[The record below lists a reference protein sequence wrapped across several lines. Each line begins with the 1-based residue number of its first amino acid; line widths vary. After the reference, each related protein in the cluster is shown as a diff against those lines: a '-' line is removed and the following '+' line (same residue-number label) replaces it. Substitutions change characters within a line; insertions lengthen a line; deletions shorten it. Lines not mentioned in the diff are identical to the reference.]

1 MEETKQD
8 IRKRILA
15 MRSRIPALM
24 LTQKSGIIEK
34 RLMQTEEWKKA
45 ESVYIYI
52 SLPGEVDTSTLV
64 TSAWEEGKTVACP
77 RVEGDDLV
85 FCQIRSYDDLKE
97 GYFHVREPQGI
108 PAEDDP
114 SALVV
119 MPGVAFDVK
128 KHRIGY
134 GRGFYDRWLAAHPGH
149 PTAALSFD
157 FALEASVPAEETDIV
172 PDMLITDRGIIH

>member
-1 MEETKQD
+1 MEETKES

-15 MRSRIPALM
+15 MRRRIPALM

-34 RLMQTEEWKKA
+34 RLMQTAEWKMAK
-45 ESVYIYI
+45 SIYTYI
-52 SLPGEVDTSTLV
+52 SLPGEVETNTLV
-64 TSAWEEGKTVACP
+64 TAAWEEGKTVM
-77 RVEGDDLV
+77 
-85 FCQIRSYDDLKE
+85 
-97 GYFHVREPQGI
+97 EPQGI
-108 PAEDDP
+108 PIEEDAK
-114 SALVV
+114 ALIV

-157 FALEASVPAEETDIV
+157 FALEESVPSESTDMV
-172 PDMLITDRGIIH
+172 PDMLITDRGIIR

>member
-1 MEETKQD
+1 MEETKES

-15 MRSRIPALM
+15 MRRRIPALM

-34 RLMQTEEWKKA
+34 RLMQTAEWKMAK
-45 ESVYIYI
+45 SIYTYI
-52 SLPGEVDTSTLV
+52 SLPGEVETNTLV
-64 TSAWEEGKTVACP
+64 TAAWEEGKTVAAP

-85 FCQIRSYDDLKE
+85 FCQIRSFDDLKE
-97 GYFHVREPQGI
+97 GYFHVMEPQGI
-108 PAEDDP
+108 PIEEDAK
-114 SALVV
+114 ALIV

-157 FALEASVPAEETDIV
+157 FALEESVPSESTDMV
-172 PDMLITDRGIIH
+172 PDMLITDRGIIR